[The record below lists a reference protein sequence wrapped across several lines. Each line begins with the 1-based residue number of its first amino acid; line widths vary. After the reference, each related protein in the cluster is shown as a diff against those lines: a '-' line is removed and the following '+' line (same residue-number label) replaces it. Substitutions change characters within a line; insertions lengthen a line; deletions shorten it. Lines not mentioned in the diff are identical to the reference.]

1 MELQELEILIARPE
15 NRVDPRSP
23 LMRARSKA
31 LKGQKIN
38 VCPFGC
44 QERNLDHNGYCK
56 HLIGFTRDKKTYE
69 PLVLRKG
76 MRVVQV
82 PMIGSGEMEQDDE
95 GNMVEILIPNPP
107 PVLPTDKIARISDCW
122 RVYRNVDEQ
131 QRVETPKRGRRTEE

>member
-1 MELQELEILIARPE
+1 MELQELEILTARPE

-23 LMRARSKA
+23 LMRAKAKA

-44 QERNLDHNGYCK
+44 TERNLDHNGYCK
-56 HLIGFTRDKKTYE
+56 HVVGFTRDKKTYE

-82 PMIGSGEMEQDDE
+82 PMVDSGEMEQDDE
-95 GNMVEILIPNPP
+95 GKMVPIMVPDPP
-107 PVLPTDKIARISDCW
+107 PLLPGDRICRISDCW
-122 RVYRNVDEQ
+122 RVYRKVKEQ
-131 QRVETPKRGRRTEE
+131 QRVEPPKK